1 MLKNFIMLLSSVKMT
16 ILSAFFLCVA
26 FVFLLLGY
34 KPIVN
39 PAIFTIFISGLP
51 IVYKGLNKL
60 FYNHFISSQL
70 LISIAMLASILI
82 GEYIAAGEVA
92 LIMVVGEILEHKT
105 INRAKK
111 GVERLLNLSPKIVR
125 KINGKNDVIVPISE
139 VKINDIIRVLPGETI
154 PVDGV
159 IILGSTSINFATLT
173 GEALPVDKNTG
184 DKVMAGTINCFGCID
199 VKVEEIKD
207 TYLQKMINLIKLAEN
222 KKAPTQ
228 KIVDKC
234 AKVLIPCALLLSI
247 FVYFITDEIIK
258 AVTILVVFCPCAL
271 ILATP
276 ISIIAAIGHGTKNG
290 VLIKSGDALEEMGK
304 VDTFVFDKTGTLTHG
319 NICISDV
326 VAADNIC
333 KDDLIKQVASL
344 EKYSEHPIAKTIVE
358 FAKNKNIELAEVDNS
373 EIVAGKG
380 IKGTFKD
387 TNLYSG
393 NMDFIAENGIVID
406 KKVKNNV
413 EKYAKEGKAIVII
426 ADNNKVH
433 GLICFSDEI
442 RTTSFEVVQKLIK
455 QNLTPIILSGDNEEA
470 VNYFAKKLMFP
481 YAFGNLLPTEKARK
495 IEELQKL
502 NKHVCMIGDGIND
515 AGALKTANVGISMG
529 KIGADITIENSDIT
543 LINDNIESILY
554 LKRLSTATISTIKT
568 NISISMGL
576 NILGITLSIL
586 GILTPLSGAI
596 MHNIGSIIVVLN
608 AGRLYNRKI

>member
-34 KPIVN
+34 KPIAN

-82 GEYIAAGEVA
+82 GEYVAAGEVA

-111 GVERLLNLSPKIVR
+111 GVERLLNLSPKIAR

-159 IILGSTSINFATLT
+159 IIFGSTSINFATLT

-199 VKVEEIKD
+199 VKVKEIKD

-326 VAADNIC
+326 VTADGIC

-358 FAKNKNIELAEVDNS
+358 YAKNKNIELVEVDNS

-387 TNLYSG
+387 TNLYAG

-426 ADNNKVH
+426 ADNNKVL

-470 VNYFAKKLMFP
+470 VNYFAKKLMLP

-502 NKHVCMIGDGIND
+502 NKHVCMVGDGIND

-608 AGRLYNRKI
+608 AGGLYNRKI